1 MYPIDTDGDLGI
13 PDAVPVLTWH
23 PRGSKTCGTPEIVH
37 RVLTMVLGWAV
48 ETDRIARNP
57 ASSLPAASPAG
68 GRHTFLTHAEV
79 EALAV
84 AAGRSRVLILFL
96 ANTGL
101 RFGGIS
107 ALRVGDVDLAARR
120 VAVNRA
126 WAGQNTGESVPVG
139 AEDP

>member
-1 MYPIDTDGDLGI
+1 MAPAWIEDL
-13 PDAVPVLTWH
+13 WY
-23 PRGSKTCGTPEIVH
+23 
-37 RVLTMVLGWAV
+37 
-48 ETDRIARNP
+48 ARNC
-57 ASSLPAASPAG
+57 ASRVDDGARLGGGDRSHRPQPGIESAAASPAG